1 MKRYLL
7 LVLLACASAPAAAQG
22 FNYNFVEATYGQLD
36 IDDPNV
42 DGDFLGVGGSIAI
55 NENFHAIASY
65 ESADL
70 DFGIDATSWNI
81 GAGFN
86 TPISP
91 VIDVVA
97 QLTYESVDV
106 SLGPA
111 SADDD
116 GLGLA
121 VGLRAAVSD
130 AVELNFGIKYVD
142 LDDSGDDTALGAA
155 FLMDLTPNFAIG
167 LNGSWGDDADAYG
180 IVGRFYFDR

>member
-7 LVLLACASAPAAAQG
+7 LVVLAAASVPAAAQG

-36 IDDPNV
+36 FDDLNV
-42 DGDFLGVGGSIAI
+42 DGDFFGVGGSLAI
-55 NENFHAIASY
+55 NENFHGIAAY

-70 DFGIDATSWNI
+70 DFGVDATSWNI
-81 GAGFN
+81 GVGFN

-97 QLTYESVDV
+97 QLTYESVEV
-106 SLGPA
+106 SLGSA
-111 SADDD
+111 EADDD

-121 VGLRAAVSD
+121 VGLRANVSE
-130 AVELNFGIKYVD
+130 AVELNFGVKYVD

-155 FLMDLTPNFAIG
+155 FLMDLTDNFAIG
-167 LNGSWGDDADAYG
+167 LNGSWGDDASAYG
-180 IVGRFYFDR
+180 IFGRFYFDR